1 MLKESPAKADQ
12 IFGPGFSEAFDLN
25 IALTVFGLVFVVY
38 ALLGLAGGAVLR
50 SMTRRWAAGEHDL
63 ASPYGPSMDELDA
76 ARDDR
81 REVPA

>member
-1 MLKESPAKADQ
+1 MRTEDAVTD
-12 IFGPGFSEAFDLN
+12 GN
-25 IALTVFGLVFVVY
+25 WVWWTLTAMIIVY

-76 ARDDR
+76 ARTDR
-81 REVPA
+81 AEVPA